1 MNDKWLEG
9 LHERTVN
16 FLNSI
21 KKEENILHSS
31 FKKDFTE
38 VGGKLNLGFSCYA
51 LKLFHILNIWNEL
64 DEKDQVVEA
73 LLK

>member
-9 LHERTVN
+9 LDERTVN

-21 KKEENILHSS
+21 RKKENNFS
-31 FKKDFTE
+31 FYPLKREFTK
-38 VGGKLNLGFSCYA
+38 VGEKLNLGFSCYA

-64 DEKDQVVEA
+64 DEKDSF
-73 LLK
+73 